1 MCVHG
6 ITTNEDTNSGTSI
19 SLLALTSSAALAGGL
34 DRSAH
39 PTSLIFKKGNMIEL
53 CISHAKQSVS
63 GTDISFALAGVTG
76 NATSNTANS
85 FNLPSAGSRFELN
98 ESYQQAC

>member
-1 MCVHG
+1 
-6 ITTNEDTNSGTSI
+6 
-19 SLLALTSSAALAGGL
+19 
-34 DRSAH
+34 
-39 PTSLIFKKGNMIEL
+39 MIEL

-98 ESYQQAC
+98 ESYQQACQLTNRLARAFCTVRIRYGSAGLP

>member
-1 MCVHG
+1 
-6 ITTNEDTNSGTSI
+6 
-19 SLLALTSSAALAGGL
+19 
-34 DRSAH
+34 
-39 PTSLIFKKGNMIEL
+39 MIEL

-85 FNLPSAGSRFELN
+85 FNLPSGGSRFELN